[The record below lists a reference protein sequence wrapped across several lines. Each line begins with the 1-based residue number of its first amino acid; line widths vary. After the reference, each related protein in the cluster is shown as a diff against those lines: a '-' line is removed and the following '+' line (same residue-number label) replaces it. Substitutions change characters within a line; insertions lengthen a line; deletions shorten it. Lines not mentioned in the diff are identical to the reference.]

1 VAGGD
6 EVDRASDGLRH
17 DALLRGRLPLV
28 QPARGYRVN
37 VDALWL
43 ADFARRST
51 KDKPARR
58 CLDLGS
64 GVGAVGLALMVMD
77 GARAATLL
85 DIDEG
90 LIDLARRNADRAGLG
105 ERVDVVIADLCAPLP
120 SSLVHA
126 FDLVVANP
134 PYGVSG
140 ASRPS
145 ANERRARARTGSLD
159 TLAAFARAARQALGA
174 AGRACFVFPASD
186 LERLFAALRKTGLEP
201 KRMRLVH
208 PLPNAPA
215 RVVLVEAKPARAGG
229 LRVEPPF
236 VAMTAPGT
244 WSEEARRILE

>member
-1 VAGGD
+1 VAGREQVG
-6 EVDRASDGLRH
+6 ESDLRQ
-17 DALLRGRLPLV
+17 DALLRGRLPLL

-43 ADFARRST
+43 AHFTRQA
-51 KDKPARR
+51 KPARR

-64 GVGAVGLALMVMD
+64 GVGAVGLALLLNE
-77 GARAATLL
+77 GARSATLL
-85 DIDEG
+85 DVDDA
-90 LIDLARRNADRAGLG
+90 LVALARRNADGAGLG
-105 ERVDVVIADLCAPLP
+105 DRVDVVTADLHARLP
-120 SSLVHA
+120 AALVHA

-140 ASRPS
+140 AARPS
-145 ANERRARARTGSLD
+145 KDARRARARTGSRD

-174 AGRACFVFPASD
+174 AGRACFVFPATD
-186 LERLFAALRKTGLEP
+186 LERLLAALRSTGLEP

-208 PLPNAPA
+208 PLPQAPA

-229 LRVEPPF
+229 LRVEPPL
-236 VAMTAPGT
+236 VAMRAPGD